1 MKIVSLLPSTTEIAY
16 LLGLGKQLVA
26 VTHECDYPPEAAS
39 KPVITRSALDHAGQA
54 SHAIDTAVSGEL
66 HAGRSIYH
74 IDRAL
79 LERLDP
85 DLILTQ
91 ELCEVCA
98 VSYGEVQEACRLL
111 GGARQ
116 ILSLEPSGLEGIL
129 QTICEVGRATG
140 REHTAEGSGDARGG
154 ERQSHRADER
164 GRE

>member
-16 LLGLGKQLVA
+16 LLGLGEQLVA

-74 IDRAL
+74 IDQAL

-98 VSYGEVQEACRLL
+98 VSYGEVREACRLL

-140 REHTAEGSGDARGG
+140 REHTAEAAVAALRARIAAVR
-154 ERQSHRADER
+154 ERAVT
-164 GRE
+164 